1 VQFGD
6 LPKFV
11 NFDYISHVAR
21 LNAASLASLASAPPA
36 PANVRVLT
44 KELDNDTT
52 LTWDPSPAGRASAYE
67 VLWRA
72 TSSPDWEHIER
83 VGNIN
88 RATLKISKD
97 NVIFAVRAVDEQG
110 HHSLPVIPVPER

>member
-1 VQFGD
+1 
-6 LPKFV
+6 
-11 NFDYISHVAR
+11 VAR
-21 LNAASLASLASAPPA
+21 LNAASLASLASAPAA